1 MEAPTIAAKGTA
13 VEIGNSA
20 RWGDY
25 SSMSID
31 PSDDCTFWY
40 TQMYYNKKHGGTAS
54 VDWSTRMVAFKFDS
68 CN

>member
-1 MEAPTIAAKGTA
+1 MRASKVAVKGTA
-13 VEIGNSA
+13 VQTRSN

-31 PSDDCTFWY
+31 PSDDCSFWY
-40 TQMYYNKKHGGTAS
+40 VQEYGKNGGTNWQS
-54 VDWSTRMVAFKFDS
+54 HVVAFKFDS